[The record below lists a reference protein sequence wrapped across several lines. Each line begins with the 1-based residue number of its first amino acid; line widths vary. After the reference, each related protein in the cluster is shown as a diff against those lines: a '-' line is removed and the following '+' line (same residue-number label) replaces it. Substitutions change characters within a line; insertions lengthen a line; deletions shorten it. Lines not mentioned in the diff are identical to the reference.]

1 MDFKKSA
8 LILFGILII
17 ASFFRLNQL
26 KTTPPGLYSDEAVNG
41 NNAAQAIL
49 EKDYKVFYPENNG
62 REGLFMNIQSV
73 SMRIFG
79 HEPWAL
85 RLPSAI
91 FGILTVLGMYFLGK
105 ELFSKQIGLASSFL
119 LAVSFWH
126 INFSRIGFRA
136 IMSPLFL
143 IWGIYFL
150 IHAFKNSG
158 IKKKTSLF
166 FAILGGVMY
175 GLGFYSYIA
184 YRVTPILVLG
194 IIAYFIA
201 RKWGEKN
208 VLYVSGLFLLTTF
221 MVALPIGLYF
231 LDNPQ
236 DFMGRTSQISVFSA
250 PNPIGYALENTI
262 KTLGMFN
269 FIGDFNWRH
278 NYAGHP
284 QLFIPVGIFFIAGL
298 AYSVA
303 GLFKNKNRFEFLVI
317 LGMFILAFGPVIIS
331 NEGLPHALRA
341 ILMIPAVF
349 LLSGIGFVKLY
360 EYSKKHIHSPWRG
373 VAMGLVILILIAEA
387 YISYFVLWANK
398 PEVASAF
405 NKDYTE
411 MSYVIRSLPNEK
423 TKFIIYETNGGQR
436 PMSAEIIMYLTDSYL
451 PIKQF
456 NKNIYYVS
464 KDKEPLL
471 PAGVIKFYIK

>member
-8 LILFGILII
+8 LILLGILII

-26 KTTPPGLYSDEAVNG
+26 TQTPPGLYSDEAVNG
-41 NNAAQAIL
+41 NNAAEAIFK
-49 EKDYKVFYPENNG
+49 KDYKVFYPENNG
-62 REGLFMNIQSV
+62 REGLFMNIQSL
-73 SMRIFG
+73 SMRAFG

-85 RLPSAI
+85 RLVSAI
-91 FGILTVLGMYFLGK
+91 FGILTVLGLYFLGK
-105 ELFSKQIGLASSFL
+105 ELFSKEVGLAASFL

-143 IWGIYFL
+143 VWGTYFL
-150 IHAFKNSG
+150 LHALKNSN
-158 IKKKTSLF
+158 IKKKMSF
-166 FAILGGVMY
+166 FYAFIGGVAY

-184 YRVTPILVLG
+184 YRITPILIAG
-194 IIAYFIA
+194 IVAYFLFKRRGDKSNIKVA
-201 RKWGEKN
+201 GI
-208 VLYVSGLFLLTTF
+208 FLLTTF
-221 MVALPIGLYF
+221 LVALPIGLYF
-231 LDNPQ
+231 LENPQ
-236 DFMGRTSQISVFSA
+236 DFMGRTSQISVFNS
-250 PNPIGYALENTI
+250 PEPFSYALENTI

-269 FIGDFNWRH
+269 FVGDFNWRH

-284 QLFIPVGIFFIAGL
+284 QLFIPVGILFMIGL
-298 AYSVA
+298 LSSLI
-303 GLFKNKNRFEFLVI
+303 GLLKNKNRFEFLVV
-317 LGMFILAFGPVIIS
+317 LLMFVLAFGPVIIS

-349 LLSGIGFVKLY
+349 LLSGVGFIKTSDY
-360 EYSKKHIHSPWRG
+360 MKRHIHSKWRE
-373 VAMGLVILILIAEA
+373 VAFGLFIILLIAEA

-411 MSYVIRSLPNEK
+411 MSYIIRALPKE
-423 TKFIIYETNGGQR
+423 TPKFVIYETSGGQR

-451 PIKQF
+451 SEKQ
-456 NKNIYYVS
+456 NEKNIFYIS

-471 PAGVIKFYIK
+471 PANVSKFYIK